1 MQDLIWDAVPTQR
14 KKKEELFST
23 PVVSMS
29 AIEKVGAGRK
39 FSFNKAAQ
47 ELLGIK
53 GEERISFGFTQDGN
67 HIFVR
72 KETSEDKGFKLT
84 QTCTISDKKT
94 YEFVA
99 KRLSLNTDVENHF
112 DVIPLEGFCELVLKA
127 GTEVVEGV
135 TTEEVIEFTKT
146 DVGEVT
152 DVEDMSADLS
162 SLPEVPEG
170 GTTYED
176 ESTGPFDDSE
186 EEEEVDAEIL
196 TAEKET
202 SEDEEGTSE
211 EDEEEAW

>member
-1 MQDLIWDAVPTQR
+1 MQDLIWDTVPTQR

-23 PVVSMS
+23 PVMSMS

-47 ELLGIK
+47 ELLEIK
-53 GEERISFGFTQDGN
+53 GEDRISFGFTPDGA

-99 KRLSLNTDVENHF
+99 KRLNLNTDAENHF
-112 DVIPLEGFCELVLKA
+112 DLIPLEGFCELVLKA

-135 TTEEVIEFTKT
+135 TTEEVIEFAKT

-170 GTTYED
+170 GATYEA
-176 ESTGPFDDSE
+176 ESVEDSAE
-186 EEEEVDAEIL
+186 EEWESVTEEPTAEETTSEGEEEV
-196 TAEKET
+196 
-202 SEDEEGTSE
+202 
-211 EDEEEAW
+211 W

>member
-23 PVVSMS
+23 PVMSMS

-47 ELLGIK
+47 ELLEIE
-53 GEERISFGFTQDGN
+53 GENRISFGFTPDGA

-72 KETSEDKGFKLT
+72 KETSEERGFKLT

-99 KRLSLNTDVENHF
+99 KRLNLNTDAENHF
-112 DVIPLEGFCELVLKA
+112 DLISLEGFCELVLKA
-127 GTEVVEGV
+127 NTE
-135 TTEEVIEFTKT
+135 TATEEVIEFAKT
-146 DVGEVT
+146 NVGEVT

-170 GTTYED
+170 GATYDAESVEDSAEEEWESVNEEAPATEETT
-176 ESTGPFDDSE
+176 SE
-186 EEEEVDAEIL
+186 GEEEV
-196 TAEKET
+196 
-202 SEDEEGTSE
+202 
-211 EDEEEAW
+211 W

>member
-23 PVVSMS
+23 PVMSMS

-47 ELLGIK
+47 ELLEIE
-53 GEERISFGFTQDGN
+53 GENRISFGFTPDGA

-72 KETSEDKGFKLT
+72 KETSGERGFKLT

-99 KRLSLNTDVENHF
+99 KRLNLNTDAENHF
-112 DVIPLEGFCELVLKA
+112 DLISLEGFCELVLKA
-127 GTEVVEGV
+127 NTE
-135 TTEEVIEFTKT
+135 TATEEVIEFAKT
-146 DVGEVT
+146 NVGEVT

-170 GTTYED
+170 GTIYDAESVED
-176 ESTGPFDDSE
+176 SAEEEWESVNEEAPATEETTSE
-186 EEEEVDAEIL
+186 GEEEV
-196 TAEKET
+196 
-202 SEDEEGTSE
+202 
-211 EDEEEAW
+211 W

>member
-23 PVVSMS
+23 PVMSMS

-47 ELLGIK
+47 ELLEIE
-53 GEERISFGFTQDGN
+53 GENRISFGFTPDGA

-72 KETSEDKGFKLT
+72 KETSEERGFKLT

-99 KRLSLNTDVENHF
+99 KRLNLNTDAENHF
-112 DVIPLEGFCELVLKA
+112 DLISLEGFCELVLKA
-127 GTEVVEGV
+127 NTE
-135 TTEEVIEFTKT
+135 TATEEVIEFAKT
-146 DVGEVT
+146 NVGEVT

-170 GTTYED
+170 GATYDAESVED
-176 ESTGPFDDSE
+176 SAEEEWESVNEEAPASE
-186 EEEEVDAEIL
+186 ETTSEGEEEV
-196 TAEKET
+196 
-202 SEDEEGTSE
+202 
-211 EDEEEAW
+211 W

>member
-23 PVVSMS
+23 PVMSMS

-47 ELLGIK
+47 ELLGIE
-53 GEERISFGFTQDGN
+53 GENRISFGFTPDGA

-72 KETSEDKGFKLT
+72 KETSEERGFKLT

-99 KRLSLNTDVENHF
+99 KRLNLNTDAENHF
-112 DVIPLEGFCELVLKA
+112 DLIPLEGFCELMLKA
-127 GTEVVEGV
+127 NTE
-135 TTEEVIEFTKT
+135 TATEEVIEFAKT
-146 DVGEVT
+146 NVGEVT

-170 GTTYED
+170 GATYEAGSVED
-176 ESTGPFDDSE
+176 SAEEEWESVTEGPTAEETTSE
-186 EEEEVDAEIL
+186 GEEEV
-196 TAEKET
+196 
-202 SEDEEGTSE
+202 
-211 EDEEEAW
+211 W